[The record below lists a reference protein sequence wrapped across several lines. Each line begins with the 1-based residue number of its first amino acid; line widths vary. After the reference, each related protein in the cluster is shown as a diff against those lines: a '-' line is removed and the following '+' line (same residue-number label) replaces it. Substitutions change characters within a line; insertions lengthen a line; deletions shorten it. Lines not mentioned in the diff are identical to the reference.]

1 VFLPRPRPVQVV
13 PSTTPSY
20 TTHDH
25 HQAVKNEMAK
35 LASLTTLLLIIVVM
49 ATVSSVHD
57 ARTLERVDQVAILHE
72 PSLEANPPSPT
83 LLEVEAMVPF
93 DGLLLEEAAD
103 GPVGGSWYLATD
115 CTRKTPAF
123 GP

>member
-1 VFLPRPRPVQVV
+1 
-13 PSTTPSY
+13 
-20 TTHDH
+20 
-25 HQAVKNEMAK
+25 MAK

-49 ATVSSVHD
+49 ATVSFVHG
-57 ARTLERVDQVAILHE
+57 ARALERVDQVAILHE
-72 PSLEANPPSPT
+72 PSLEVNPPSPT

-93 DGLLLEEAAD
+93 DGLLLEEATD
-103 GPVGGSWYLATD
+103 GPVRGSWYLATD